1 MIRLVAVA
9 FALAVATS
17 AQAMSPAPL
26 QQPDDMVTQIRE
38 ACGAGRVRINGV
50 CVARTTKRQVRS
62 NCGAG
67 MRHSVV
73 ARLHPPAAMS
83 GGALSQAATEES
95 KKPDSASAWSGF
107 LSDPVSVSARRK
119 RSGSLTGR
127 RMKNPRS

>member
-50 CVARTTKRQVRS
+50 CVARTTKRQVRR
-62 NCGAG
+62 C
-67 MRHSVV
+67 
-73 ARLHPPAAMS
+73 ARWN
-83 GGALSQAATEES
+83 GGTCVR
-95 KKPDSASAWSGF
+95 WH
-107 LSDPVSVSARRK
+107 
-119 RSGSLTGR
+119 
-127 RMKNPRS
+127 